1 MSRGVGGV
9 EYDRKRMEATKRKL
23 IETAYKLFCENAIDS
38 TSFQKIADMC
48 DVSIATVFRYFP
60 TKNDLV
66 AEVSAWVWKQYIDRE
81 SPVDWQ
87 NNTAAEILEMYLSE
101 FIALYRNC
109 KDLLRFNQFFNVYVQ
124 REGIPPDLMEPY
136 FNVIEKVASMFH
148 EIYEKAKIDGTVR
161 TDIQENEM
169 FSSTLHL
176 MLAAVTRYAVGL
188 VYDGG
193 TDPEQELR
201 LLKDLLYSRFTV
213 RRDET

>member
-1 MSRGVGGV
+1 
-9 EYDRKRMEATKRKL
+9 
-23 IETAYKLFCENAIDS
+23 
-38 TSFQKIADMC
+38 
-48 DVSIATVFRYFP
+48 
-60 TKNDLV
+60 
-66 AEVSAWVWKQYIDRE
+66 
-81 SPVDWQ
+81 
-87 NNTAAEILEMYLSE
+87 MYLSE